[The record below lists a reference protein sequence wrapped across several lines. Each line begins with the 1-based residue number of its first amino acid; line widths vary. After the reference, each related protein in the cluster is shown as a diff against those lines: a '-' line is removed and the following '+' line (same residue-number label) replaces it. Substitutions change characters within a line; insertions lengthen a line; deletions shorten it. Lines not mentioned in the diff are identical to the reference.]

1 MKTNNLMAGVGAS
14 LLASELLSLRDALG
28 QTSINQSLPAQAN
41 EEALIGK
48 NCVVL
53 LQNCLILQKIGDK
66 IGTQV
71 SNHRFAADRDLLEV
85 KQQLIWQTRSI
96 LIGIAQKLGVLIP
109 NLPNAGSSDLVTQN
123 HLLLLG
129 NRLIVWAIAS
139 SLRINI
145 PVGEILHGNIFEQN
159 YQLLLAN
166 QKTLKAIALQL
177 GATPAN

>member
-1 MKTNNLMAGVGAS
+1 MKANDLIAGVGAS
-14 LLASELLSLRDALG
+14 RLANELFSLGGALA
-28 QTSINQSLPAQAN
+28 QTNINQTPPALAN
-41 EEALIGK
+41 EQELSEK
-48 NCVVL
+48 NCVLL
-53 LQNCLILQKIGDK
+53 LQNCLIMEQIAAKIGVE
-66 IGTQV
+66 V
-71 SNHRFAADRDLLEV
+71 SNNSEV
-85 KQQLIWQTRSI
+85 KQQLICETRSI

-109 NLPNAGSSDLVTQN
+109 SLPNGGGSDLVTQN

-166 QKTLKAIALQL
+166 QKILEAIALQL